1 MAIRWSGR
9 RSRVAVARAVYAE
22 VNARIQM
29 DAIRLGRPIYFTDGE
44 AATLKK
50 MEDEERSVI
59 RPWELWKA
67 HAERAMAQ

>member
-1 MAIRWSGR
+1 
-9 RSRVAVARAVYAE
+9 
-22 VNARIQM
+22 M

-67 HAERAMAQ
+67 QAERAMAQ

>member
-1 MAIRWSGR
+1 
-9 RSRVAVARAVYAE
+9 
-22 VNARIQM
+22 M

-59 RPWELWKA
+59 RPWELWKVQ
-67 HAERAMAQ
+67 AERGMAQ